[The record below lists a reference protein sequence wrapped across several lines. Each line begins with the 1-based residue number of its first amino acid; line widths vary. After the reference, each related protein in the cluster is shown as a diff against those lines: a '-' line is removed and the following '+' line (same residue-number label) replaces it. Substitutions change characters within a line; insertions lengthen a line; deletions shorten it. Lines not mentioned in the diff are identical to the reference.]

1 MRSSVP
7 SRYLIGIDLGTTN
20 SVVAYI
26 DTRIDAHI
34 DTHIDTREVADAGPP
49 IHVFPVPQLVG
60 HGEVR
65 TLPALPS
72 FLYFPTAD
80 ELSAGAVSATWDED
94 PPMVTGV
101 LAREQGALV
110 PSRQVSSAKSWLS
123 YSGVD
128 RRAKILPAQADPPQA
143 LISQPMISPV
153 EASARYLMHLRDAWN
168 GAIGTDAETRFE
180 HQEIVLTV
188 PASFDEEARELTVE
202 AARRAGLDKLT
213 LLEEP
218 LAAFYAWVGTKIA
231 ANRIEPNRDVL
242 GGGNGEDLRDG
253 ELILIC
259 DVGGGTTDFSLVR
272 TRLVNGELQFERSA
286 IGEHLLL
293 GGDNLDFALARRV
306 EDKLV
311 RDKLKDI
318 PLTLRQRYALRRA
331 CCAAKERLLSD
342 SELSH
347 VPVTILGSG
356 QAVVGQALSV
366 DLTREEVL
374 QILTEGFLPITAPN
388 EMPAYG
394 RPTGLRELGLPYAS
408 DPAITRHLAAFLRQ
422 AAVAMN
428 GSSANSAAANQS
440 SANQSSADHRMARPD
455 AVLFNGGF
463 CAPAVTRERIV
474 EAISSWFDGAQSGW
488 RPKLLNHEAAGSA
501 VDPAIESSVVS
512 SMESAVARGAAYY
525 GRVRHGAGL
534 RVRAGS
540 ARTYYIGLRSDDR
553 LQDQGLQG
561 ICILPAGVEEGTT
574 LPLLN
579 REFLV
584 LANRPVSFSLYSS
597 RTRHDAHGEVA
608 CLDDDEDEADQANVH
623 RHAPLVTL
631 LRYGKKMRD
640 VYLTVGLRASFT
652 EVGTLELWCES
663 RDTPH
668 RWRLQFELR
677 GEEAQAQQL
686 GTAEPQPVATRS
698 SAVSTSDATVESAA
712 RLIRSVFG
720 GSADGDTLAPETL
733 VSQMEAVLSAKRDS
747 WPVSAIRRFGDVLI
761 EVAAGRKKSPRH
773 EVRWLN
779 LSGFCLRPGFGAP
792 GDARRVNDL
801 RTIAS
806 NELVFADDLR
816 CQVEMLVLLRRIA
829 GGINASEQ
837 QALYRKRTRRAGR
850 NKKGRVNRQLEYE
863 EWRLFSSL
871 EHLLASTRAALGH
884 ELLAKIRE
892 EPGEAI
898 WLWSLGRLGA
908 RIPLYGPRHSVVAAE
923 IAGEWVKA
931 LLDLSPFTAATG
943 SAIVQISRRTD
954 DRSHDDRVRD
964 IADAIRELAISR
976 LIAVGIAEDS
986 IQLLSKSVPPERADA
1001 VRSFGESLPPGL
1013 QVVSSSNC
1021 LLSVPALHNSGPTL
1035 SKPE

>member
-1 MRSSVP
+1 VP
-7 SRYLIGIDLGTTN
+7 RYLIGIDLGTTN

-26 DTRIDAHI
+26 DAHI
-34 DTHIDTREVADAGPP
+34 DANVDTQEVADVGSP
-49 IHVFPVPQLVG
+49 IRVFPVPQLVG
-60 HGEVR
+60 HGEVC

-72 FLYFPTAD
+72 FLYFPTED
-80 ELSAGAVSATWDED
+80 ELSAGAVSATWDEN

-123 YSGVD
+123 YPGVD
-128 RRAKILPAQADPPQA
+128 RRAKILPAQAEPP
-143 LISQPMISPV
+143 QPMISPV

-218 LAAFYAWVGTKIA
+218 LAAFYAWIAARTA
-231 ANRIEPNRDVL
+231 ANRPSPAGGLSSSPYPARD
-242 GGGNGEDLRDG
+242 GTDEDLRDG

-259 DVGGGTTDFSLVR
+259 DIGGGTTDFSLVSA
-272 TRLVNGELQFERSA
+272 RLVNGELQFERTA

-306 EDKLV
+306 EE
-311 RDKLKDI
+311 KLKDI
-318 PLTLRQRYALRRA
+318 KLTLRQRYALRRA
-331 CCAAKERLLSD
+331 CCAAKERLLGDSS
-342 SELSH
+342 SELSR
-347 VPVTILGSG
+347 VPVTVLGSG
-356 QAVVGQALSV
+356 RAVVGQALSV

-374 QILTEGFLPITAPN
+374 EILTAGFLPITAPD
-388 EMPAYG
+388 EMPAHG

-408 DPAITRHLAAFLRQ
+408 DPAITRHLAAFLTQ

-428 GSSANSAAANQS
+428 VSSANHS
-440 SANQSSADHRMARPD
+440 SANQDSARQRMARPD

-474 EAISSWFDGAQSGW
+474 EAISAWFSGAQSGW
-488 RPKLLNHEAAGSA
+488 RPKLLNNEA
-501 VDPAIESSVVS
+501 VDSSV
-512 SMESAVARGAAYY
+512 ESAVARGAAYY
-525 GRVRHGAGL
+525 GSVRRGTGL
-534 RVRAGS
+534 RIRAGS
-540 ARTYYIGLRSDDR
+540 ARTYYIGWRSDD
-553 LQDQGLQG
+553 GLQG
-561 ICILPAGVEEGTT
+561 ICVLPAGVEEGAT
-574 LPLLN
+574 LPLLD
-579 REFLV
+579 RDFSV
-584 LANRPVSFSLYSS
+584 LANRPVSFTLYSS

-608 CLDDDEDEADQANVH
+608 RLDEADEANVH

-640 VYLTVGLRASFT
+640 VHLIVGLRASFT

-686 GTAEPQPVATRS
+686 DTAKPQPVPARS
-698 SAVSTSDATVESAA
+698 SAVTTSGATVEAA
-712 RLIRSVFG
+712 AQSIRSVFG
-720 GSADGDTLAPETL
+720 GSAEGGTLAPETL
-733 VSQMEAVLSAKRDS
+733 VSQMEAALGAKKDS
-747 WPVSAIRRFGDVLI
+747 WPISAIRRFGDVLI

-779 LSGFCLRPGFGAP
+779 LSGFCLRPGFGVP
-792 GDARRVNDL
+792 GDAARVNGL

-806 NELVFADDLR
+806 NELVFADDLQ
-816 CQVEMLVLLRRIA
+816 CQVERLVLLRRIA

-837 QALYRKRTRRAGR
+837 QALYRKHARGAGSK
-850 NKKGRVNRQLEYE
+850 KKGRVNRQLEYE
-863 EWRLFSSL
+863 EWRLFASF
-871 EHLLASTRAALGH
+871 EHLLASTRALLGH
-884 ELLAKIRE
+884 ALVAKIRK
-892 EPGEAI
+892 EPGDAI

-908 RIPLYGPRHSVVAAE
+908 RIPLYGPLHSVVAAE
-923 IAGEWVKA
+923 IAGEWLKA
-931 LLDLSPFTAATG
+931 LLDLSTFTAVTG
-943 SAIVQISRRTD
+943 STIVLIARRTD
-954 DRSHDDRVRD
+954 DSSRD
-964 IADAIRELAISR
+964 IDEAIREQAISR
-976 LIAVGIAEDS
+976 LMALGNTEET
-986 IQLLSKSVPPERADA
+986 IQLLSKYDPPERADA

-1013 QVVSSSNC
+1013 QVVSSSRC
-1021 LLSVPALHNSGPTL
+1021 LLSVPALHSSGPTF
-1035 SKPE
+1035 SKPA

>member
-1 MRSSVP
+1 VP

-20 SVVAYI
+20 CVVAYI
-26 DTRIDAHI
+26 DTQ
-34 DTHIDTREVADAGPP
+34 EVADAGSP
-49 IHVFPVPQLVG
+49 IRVFPVPQLVA

-123 YSGVD
+123 YPGVD
-128 RRAKILPAQADPPQA
+128 RRTQILPAQAEPP
-143 LISQPMISPV
+143 QPMISPV

-202 AARRAGLDKLT
+202 AAHRAELDKLT

-218 LAAFYAWVGTKIA
+218 LAAFYAWIA
-231 ANRIEPNRDVL
+231 ANRHAQAGGTSSRPYLARD
-242 GGGNGEDLRDG
+242 GNGEDLRDG

-259 DVGGGTTDFSLVR
+259 DIGGGTTDFSLVSA
-272 TRLVNGELQFERSA
+272 RLVNGEVQFERTA

-293 GGDNLDFALARRV
+293 GGDNLDFALGRRV
-306 EDKLV
+306 EE
-311 RDKLKDI
+311 KLKDI
-318 PLTLRQRYALRRA
+318 KLTLRQRYALRRV
-331 CCAAKERLLSD
+331 CCASKERLLSD
-342 SELSH
+342 SSIDR
-347 VPVTILGSG
+347 VPVTVLGSG
-356 QAVVGQALSV
+356 RAVIGQALSV

-374 QILTEGFLPITAPN
+374 QILTAGFLPITAPD
-388 EMPAYG
+388 EMPAHG

-408 DPAITRHLAAFLRQ
+408 DPAITKHLAAFLTQ

-428 GSSANSAAANQS
+428 GSSAN
-440 SANQSSADHRMARPD
+440 HRMARPN

-474 EAISSWFDGAQSGW
+474 EAISAWFGGVQSGW
-488 RPKLLNHEAAGSA
+488 RPRFLNNEA
-501 VDPAIESSVVS
+501 VD
-512 SMESAVARGAAYY
+512 SAVARGAVYY
-525 GRVRHGAGL
+525 GRVRRGAGL
-534 RVRAGS
+534 RIRAGS
-540 ARTYYIGLRSDDR
+540 ARTYYIGWRTDD
-553 LQDQGLQG
+553 GLQG
-561 ICILPAGVEEGTT
+561 ICVLPAGAEEGAT

-579 REFLV
+579 REFSV
-584 LANRPVSFSLYSS
+584 LANRTVSFTLYSS

-608 CLDDDEDEADQANVH
+608 ALDEANVH

-640 VYLTVGLRASFT
+640 VYLIVGLRASFT

-677 GEEAQAQQL
+677 GEAAQAPQL
-686 GTAEPQPVATRS
+686 DAAEPQPVPAGS
-698 SAVSTSDATVESAA
+698 SAVTASHATVEAA
-712 RLIRSVFG
+712 AQLIRSVFG
-720 GSADGDTLAPETL
+720 GSGDGDTLAPENL
-733 VSQMEAVLSAKRDS
+733 VSQMEAVLGANRDS
-747 WPVSAIRRFGDVLI
+747 WSISTIRRFGDVLI
-761 EVAAGRKKSPRH
+761 EVAAGRKRSVRH

-792 GDARRVNDL
+792 GDDARVNGL

-806 NELVFADDLR
+806 NELVFADDLQ
-816 CQVEMLVLLRRIA
+816 CQVEMLVLLRRLA

-837 QALYRKRTRRAGR
+837 QALYRQRTRLADS
-850 NKKGRVNRQLEYE
+850 KKKRRLNRQLEYE
-863 EWRLFSSL
+863 EWRLFGNL
-871 EHLLASTRAALGH
+871 EHLPASTRALLGR
-884 ELLAKIRE
+884 ELLAKIRK
-892 EPGEAI
+892 EPGDAI

-908 RIPLYGPRHSVVAAE
+908 RIPLYGPLHSVVAAE
-923 IAGEWVKA
+923 IAGEWLRV
-931 LLDLSPFTAATG
+931 LLDLSTFKAVTA
-943 SAIVQISRRTD
+943 SAIVLIARRTD
-954 DRSHDDRVRD
+954 DRSRD
-964 IADAIRELAISR
+964 IDDAIREQAISR
-976 LIAVGIAEDS
+976 LMTLGITEET
-986 IQLLSKSVPPERADA
+986 IQLLSKYVPPEWAYA

-1013 QVVSSSNC
+1013 RVVSSSNC
-1021 LLSVPALHNSGPTL
+1021 LLSVPALHSSSPTF
-1035 SKPE
+1035 SKPA

>member
-1 MRSSVP
+1 VP
-7 SRYLIGIDLGTTN
+7 RYLIGIDLGTTN

-26 DTRIDAHI
+26 DAHI
-34 DTHIDTREVADAGPP
+34 DANVDTQEVADVGSP
-49 IHVFPVPQLVG
+49 IRVFPVPQLVG
-60 HGEVR
+60 HGEVC

-72 FLYFPTAD
+72 FLYFPTED
-80 ELSAGAVSATWDED
+80 ELSAGAVSATWDEN

-123 YSGVD
+123 YPGVD
-128 RRAKILPAQADPPQA
+128 RRAKILPAQAEPP
-143 LISQPMISPV
+143 QPMISPV

-218 LAAFYAWVGTKIA
+218 LAAFYAWIAARTA
-231 ANRIEPNRDVL
+231 ANRPSPAGGLSSSPYPARD
-242 GGGNGEDLRDG
+242 GTDEDLRDG

-259 DVGGGTTDFSLVR
+259 DIGGGTTDFSLVSA
-272 TRLVNGELQFERSA
+272 RLVNGELQFERTA

-306 EDKLV
+306 EE
-311 RDKLKDI
+311 KLKDI
-318 PLTLRQRYALRRA
+318 KLTLRQRYALRRA
-331 CCAAKERLLSD
+331 CCAAKERLLGDSS
-342 SELSH
+342 SELSR
-347 VPVTILGSG
+347 VPVTVLGSG
-356 QAVVGQALSV
+356 RAVVGQALSV

-374 QILTEGFLPITAPN
+374 EILTAGFLPITAPD
-388 EMPAYG
+388 EMPAHG

-408 DPAITRHLAAFLRQ
+408 DPAITRHLAAFLTQ

-428 GSSANSAAANQS
+428 VSSANHS
-440 SANQSSADHRMARPD
+440 SANQDSARQRMARPD

-463 CAPAVTRERIV
+463 CAPAVTRDRIV
-474 EAISSWFDGAQSGW
+474 EAISAWFGGAQSGW
-488 RPKLLNHEAAGSA
+488 RPKLLNNEA
-501 VDPAIESSVVS
+501 VDSSV
-512 SMESAVARGAAYY
+512 ESAVARGAAYY
-525 GRVRHGAGL
+525 GSVRRGTGL
-534 RVRAGS
+534 RIRAGS
-540 ARTYYIGLRSDDR
+540 ARTYYIGWRSDD
-553 LQDQGLQG
+553 GLQG
-561 ICILPAGVEEGTT
+561 ICVLPAGVEEGAT
-574 LPLLN
+574 LPLLD
-579 REFLV
+579 RDFSV
-584 LANRPVSFSLYSS
+584 LANRPVSFTLYSS

-608 CLDDDEDEADQANVH
+608 RLDEADEANVH

-640 VYLTVGLRASFT
+640 VHLIVGLRASFT

-686 GTAEPQPVATRS
+686 DTAKPQPVPARS
-698 SAVSTSDATVESAA
+698 SAVTTSGATVEAA
-712 RLIRSVFG
+712 AQSIRSVFG
-720 GSADGDTLAPETL
+720 GSAEGGTLAPETL
-733 VSQMEAVLSAKRDS
+733 VSQMEAALGAKKDS
-747 WPVSAIRRFGDVLI
+747 WPISAIRRFGDVLI

-779 LSGFCLRPGFGAP
+779 LSGFCLRPGFGVP
-792 GDARRVNDL
+792 GDAARVNGL

-806 NELVFADDLR
+806 NELVFADDLQ
-816 CQVEMLVLLRRIA
+816 CQVERLVLLRRIA

-837 QALYRKRTRRAGR
+837 QALYRKHARGAGSK
-850 NKKGRVNRQLEYE
+850 KKGRVNRQLEYE
-863 EWRLFSSL
+863 EWRLFASF
-871 EHLLASTRAALGH
+871 EHLLASTRALLGH
-884 ELLAKIRE
+884 ALVAKIRK
-892 EPGEAI
+892 EPGDAI

-908 RIPLYGPRHSVVAAE
+908 RIPLYGPLHSVVAAE
-923 IAGEWVKA
+923 IAGEWLKA
-931 LLDLSPFTAATG
+931 LLDLSTFTAVTG
-943 SAIVQISRRTD
+943 STIVLIARRTD
-954 DRSHDDRVRD
+954 DSSRD
-964 IADAIRELAISR
+964 IDEAIREQAISR
-976 LIAVGIAEDS
+976 LMALGNTEET
-986 IQLLSKSVPPERADA
+986 IQLLSKYDPPERADA

-1013 QVVSSSNC
+1013 QVVSSSRC
-1021 LLSVPALHNSGPTL
+1021 LLSVPALHSSGPTF
-1035 SKPE
+1035 SKPA